1 MSDDVFRWVIAA
13 AVILACISFLVQA
26 GVAIALFR
34 IMKKTSGRI
43 MPLADRAE
51 PILTTARQM
60 LDENKPRVAETRPT
74 LS

>member
-13 AVILACISFLVQA
+13 AVILACISFVVRA

-43 MPLADRAE
+43 MPLADHAE
-51 PILTTARQM
+51 PILPPRARC
-60 LDENKPRVAETRPT
+60 LTRTSPRSPRSRPT